1 MTQYALLSV
10 YKKDGLEALARA
22 LLQDGLSLLATG
34 GTRTQL
40 MAWGL
45 PVTDVA
51 ALTGEPERFGG
62 RVKTLHHKIFGAL
75 LLRVEESD
83 LKQWNEDY
91 RIAAV
96 VCNFYPFEEKVAAC
110 KTLSELIEWI
120 DIGGPSM
127 VRAAAKNHAHVW
139 ILSDPAQYPLYLER
153 QPGRDS
159 ELRERLAFE
168 AFERVRHLDEAIV
181 DAWQARFRPAQAPAE
196 LRPQLQYGENPH
208 QKAYFRPSSPDASA
222 RFLGTFSYNNL
233 RDAEAAWR
241 VVAPWKKP
249 AVSVIKHQTPC
260 GAAAADELET
270 AFEWAWQADPVS
282 RYGGVLAFN
291 GVPGPQATETLA
303 QNFIE
308 LVVLPE
314 SPEAFAWAA
323 AFRARKERV
332 GVVLADPARVP
343 AYERVQ
349 GAFGSLLQERDRPE
363 ESGDLLRD
371 FGMWTAACS
380 KSNSVS
386 LVASQQ
392 DAVFLVAAGQGQ
404 PNRVDCLER
413 LAWPR
418 AQGWLE
424 RHPSFSSSQLVCF
437 SDAFV
442 PFEDL
447 IVVLGRIGVKHLVQ
461 PGGSKADAKV
471 KACADRLGIRMET
484 TGIRHF
490 WH

>member
-10 YKKDGLEALARA
+10 YKKDGLEALARG
-22 LLQDGLSLLATG
+22 LLKDGFSLLATG

-40 MAWGL
+40 VAWGL

-51 ALTGEPERFGG
+51 QLTGEPERFGG

-75 LLRVEESD
+75 LLRVEEAD

-91 RIAAV
+91 RIGAV
-96 VCNFYPFEEKVAAC
+96 VCNFYPFEEKAAAC
-110 KTLSELIEWI
+110 TSLNELIEWI

-139 ILSDPAQYPLYLER
+139 IFSDPSQYSLYLER
-153 QPGRDS
+153 QQG
-159 ELRERLAFE
+159 EELHLRERLGFE
-168 AFERVRHLDEAIV
+168 AFELVRHLDEAIV
-181 DAWQARFRPAQAPAE
+181 DVWQERFRPAQLPAQT
-196 LRPQLQYGENPH
+196 RPQLQYGENPH
-208 QKAYFRPSSPDASA
+208 QKAFFRPTSPDASA
-222 RFLGTFSYNNL
+222 RFLGGFSYNNL

-241 VVAPWKKP
+241 LVAPWQAP
-249 AVSVIKHQTPC
+249 SVSVIKHQTPC
-260 GAAAADELET
+260 GAAAASDIET
-270 AFEWAWQADPVS
+270 AFDWAWQADPVS
-282 RYGGVLAFN
+282 RFGGVIALN
-291 GVPGPQATETLA
+291 QVPGPRATETLA
-303 QNFIE
+303 TNFVE
-308 LVVLPE
+308 LVVIPD
-314 SPEAFAWAA
+314 SPQAFEWAQS
-323 AFRARKERV
+323 FRARKERV
-332 GVVLADPARVP
+332 GVILADPSRVP
-343 AYERVQ
+343 ARERVQ

-363 ESGDLLRD
+363 ETGDLLKD

-380 KSNSVS
+380 KSNAVS
-386 LVASQQ
+386 LVSKAGS
-392 DAVFLVAAGQGQ
+392 AVFLVAAGQGQ

-418 AQGWLE
+418 AQAWLE
-424 RHPSFSSSQLVCF
+424 RHPGVKAADLVCF

-447 IVVLGRIGVKHLVQ
+447 VEALGRMGVKHLVQ

-471 KACADRLGIRMET
+471 KACADRLGIRMDM
-484 TGIRHF
+484 TGVRHF